1 MQIHTGATS
10 LSILQESQKAV
21 GHILQKNSVAERGRT
36 PHVILVL
43 PTYLPESYGG
53 AEQQSRK
60 LAQALV
66 ARGMNVTLL
75 APRIAPETP
84 RIEQKDGVLIRRFRL
99 TSLPNLGG
107 RHFASFAWWSLR
119 IAFWLWRNRQNY
131 DVIHIIHG
139 RLHAVGPVI
148 GGRLAGRPTL
158 IKFGRGG
165 EQFDIDTVR
174 NKRLFGPQFAAI
186 IRRWTTGFIANS
198 AQMLVDLERH
208 GIGAERVHRIANGVV
223 MPEIEDRNAHVD
235 TSEIRFVYMGR
246 LDREKALDLMIRGFA
261 ALPATA
267 AARLVLVG
275 EGPKQRELETLAGEL
290 GVASRVDFTGR
301 LDDVAPALR
310 AADFYLST
318 SLSEGMSNS
327 LLEAMSYG
335 VVPIVSRVS
344 GVEDMVS
351 EGGSGFL
358 FEAGDI
364 DGFRAALTRALALDD
379 PAYARMSRA
388 ARAVLAARFSMES
401 VTDQHVSLY
410 AELAG
415 RRR

>member
-1 MQIHTGATS
+1 M
-10 LSILQESQKAV
+10 SILQESQKAV
-21 GHILQKNSVAERGRT
+21 GHILQKSGAAERGRT

-84 RIEQKDGVLIRRFRL
+84 TTERKDGVLIRRFRL

-119 IAFWLWRNRQNY
+119 IAFWLWRNRQTY

-148 GGRLAGRPTL
+148 GGRLADKPTL

-165 EQFDIDTVR
+165 EQFDIDTVK

-198 AQMLVDLERH
+198 AQMLVDLDRH
-208 GIGAERVHRIANGVV
+208 GIGEERVHRIANGVV
-223 MPEIEDRNAHVD
+223 MPEIEERNAHVD
-235 TSEIRFVYMGR
+235 TSETRFVYMGR

-261 ALPATA
+261 GLPSTA

-275 EGPKQRELETLAGEL
+275 EGPKQRELKALATDL

-318 SLSEGMSNS
+318 SFSEGMSNS

-344 GVEDMVS
+344 GVEDMVT

-364 DGFRAALTRALALDD
+364 EGFKAALTRALALDD
-379 PAYARMSRA
+379 PGYAGMSRA

-401 VTDQHVSLY
+401 VADQHVDLY
-410 AELAG
+410 ARIAG
-415 RRR
+415 ERR